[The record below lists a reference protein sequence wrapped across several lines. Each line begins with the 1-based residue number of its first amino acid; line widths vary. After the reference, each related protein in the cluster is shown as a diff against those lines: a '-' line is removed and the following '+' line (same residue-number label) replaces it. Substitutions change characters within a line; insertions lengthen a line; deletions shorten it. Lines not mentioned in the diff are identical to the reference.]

1 MKVKRLVV
9 KVCHSCNWFATTI
22 HTAETG
28 WLCQALDP
36 LKILKN
42 GGKIQQYVAH
52 HSYIRG
58 SSD

>member
-9 KVCHSCNWFATTI
+9 KVCHSCNWFATAI

-28 WLCQALDP
+28 WLSQTLDP
-36 LKILKN
+36 LKILKK
-42 GGKIQQYVAH
+42 GGKILQYVAH
-52 HSYIRG
+52 RSYICG